1 MVRSAMVRNRTVLV
15 VLAVAAAS
23 LAAGCGSSSS
33 GGGGSS
39 LSVPP
44 GVSSAVSSA
53 ASSAVSSAAGG
64 HVVEIDVVSS
74 GFAFAETT
82 ATATAG
88 PVVIRSKNPQTIGHD
103 ISLKG
108 NGVDE
113 HGEVVSNGGVSTMHF
128 ADLKAGTYT
137 FYCSVPGHEQAGMK
151 GTLTVS

>member
-1 MVRSAMVRNRTVLV
+1 MVRNRTSVVVL
-15 VLAVAAAS
+15 LAVAAAS

-33 GGGGSS
+33 SGGGNSV
-39 LSVPP
+39 SVPP
-44 GVSSAVSSA
+44 GVSSAISSA

-64 HVVEIDVVSS
+64 HVVEIDVASS
-74 GFAFAETT
+74 GFAYTETT
-82 ATATAG
+82 ATASAG
-88 PVVIRSKNPQTIGHD
+88 PVVIRSMNPQSLGHD

-113 HGEVVSNGGVSTMHF
+113 HGQVVSDGGVSTMHF

-137 FYCSVPGHEQAGMK
+137 FYCSVPGHEQQGMK